1 MNEADFDREF
11 PNLATKIFSETVCQE
26 CESKSYPQ
34 LDAMGREEFWKDIG
48 RPTS

>member
-11 PNLATKIFSETVCQE
+11 PNLATKIFSETVCLE
-26 CESKSYPQ
+26 CESKSMLN
-34 LDAMGREEFWKDIG
+34 LDALGRDKFYE